1 MKPGEF
7 DEQLRKMLGVSRYR
21 RSTAMAGAANLRRR
35 ARELEQ
41 LAADRDKDRIK
52 HETDIA
58 WIELLLEKD
67 DHEDL

>member
-1 MKPGEF
+1 MTPGECE
-7 DEQLRKMLGVSRYR
+7 EQLRAMRDVAKYR

-67 DHEDL
+67 DE